1 MFMFTTGMEQ
11 IINEEQQNIQ
21 EFSASRQIDRLSNFC
36 NMKKKKTDERVYK
49 QADKKTKRL
58 QIQGYHKEV

>member
-1 MFMFTTGMEQ
+1 
-11 IINEEQQNIQ
+11 
-21 EFSASRQIDRLSNFC
+21 
-36 NMKKKKTDERVYK
+36 MKKKKTDERVYK